1 MKADEPG
8 VPVVKYGMGASEQ
21 DKLVERH
28 FHVTEEEQAITAF
41 HFAHGLR
48 MGPWI
53 ERMLSRVRR
62 RERPVAPVAQPEPP
76 EPEVAP
82 PPDDLRRSLGL
93 S

>member
-1 MKADEPG
+1 MRADEPREH
-8 VPVVKYGMGASEQ
+8 VVKYGMGAMEQ

-41 HFAHGLR
+41 YFAHTLR
-48 MGPWI
+48 IGPSI
-53 ERMLSRVRR
+53 QRVLSRVRG
-62 RERPVAPVAQPEPP
+62 RERPVEPVTQPEPP
-76 EPEVAP
+76 EPAAAP